1 MAFRG
6 EGLHVC
12 HHMIIAFDSK
22 GRVDCSHTIIREVKL
37 SVSYSLANC
46 LAERQSKTLST
57 SFC

>member
-1 MAFRG
+1 MAFRD
-6 EGLHVC
+6 EGMHVC

-37 SVSYSLANC
+37 SESYSLADC
-46 LAERQSKTLST
+46 LVERQSKTLST